1 MSRLR
6 PDHGF
11 TMIELVVVII
21 ILGIIAG
28 VAIRKM
34 GGAIST
40 AQVEHTKTE
49 LDNLAYAIVGNP
61 GSYALGSRSDFGYV
75 GDVGALPPNLD
86 ALYQNPGG
94 YSTWNGPYIERGM
107 KSSDFKKDAWG
118 VDYILTGVLLRS
130 SGSGSNIDKQL
141 ATSEAVLTSDTITGT
156 VFDANLTKPG
166 SVYKDSLKILLTY
179 PNGSGG
185 NTTTTTYPD
194 RNGRFTIPNVP
205 IGYRTVRVVYLP
217 MTDTISLPVTVYPG
231 KISWLDIIFP
241 ADLF

>member
-6 PDHGF
+6 SYHGF

-21 ILGIIAG
+21 ILGIISG

-40 AQVEHTKTE
+40 AQVEHTKSE

-75 GDVGALPPNLD
+75 GDVGAVPLNLD
-86 ALYQNPGG
+86 ALYTNPGG
-94 YSTWNGPYIERGM
+94 YTTWDGPYIERGI
-107 KSSDFKKDAWG
+107 KATDFKQDAWG
-118 VDYILTGVLLRS
+118 TDYVLTGVSLRS
-130 SGSGSNIDKQL
+130 TGSGSNIDKQF
-141 ATSEAVLTSDTITGT
+141 AASVAVLTSDTITGAI
-156 VFDANLTKPG
+156 FDANLTLPG

-179 PNGSGG
+179 PNGIGG
-185 NTTTTTYPD
+185 NTTASIFPD
-194 RNGRFTIPNVP
+194 KNGRFTIPNVP
-205 IGYRTVRVVYLP
+205 IGYRTIRVIYTP
-217 MTDTISLPVTVYPG
+217 MTDTVSLPVTVYPG
-231 KISWLDIIFP
+231 KTCKLDIIFP

>member
-1 MSRLR
+1 MRNSR
-6 PDHGF
+6 GF
-11 TMIELVVVII
+11 MMIELVVVII

-61 GSYALGSRSDFGYV
+61 GSYALGSRGDFGYV

-94 YSTWNGPYIERGM
+94 YSTWNGPYIERRM
-107 KSSDFKKDAWG
+107 KGTDFKKDAWG
-118 VDYILTGVLLRS
+118 VDYVLTGASLRS
-130 SGSGSNIDKQL
+130 AGSGSNIDKL
-141 ATSEAVLTSDTITGT
+141 FATSVAVLTSDTITGT
-156 VFDANLTKPG
+156 IFDANLTKPG
-166 SVYKDSLKILLTY
+166 PVYKDSLRILLTY

-185 NTTTTTYPD
+185 NTTAAIYPD
-194 RNGRFTIPNVP
+194 RNGRFAIPNVP
-205 IGYRTVRVVYLP
+205 IGYRTVRIVYTPL
-217 MTDTISLPVTVYPG
+217 TDTISLPVTVYPG
-231 KISWLDIIFP
+231 KTCRLDVIFP